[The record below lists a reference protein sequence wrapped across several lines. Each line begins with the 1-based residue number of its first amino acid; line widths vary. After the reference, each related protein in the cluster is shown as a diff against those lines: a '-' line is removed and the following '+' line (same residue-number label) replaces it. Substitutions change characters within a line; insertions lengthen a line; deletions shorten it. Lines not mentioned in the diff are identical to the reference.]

1 MKIKKL
7 LAIAITTTLVASAF
21 VGCGSK
27 EKTDDATGDSTS
39 NKTASSDAQEI
50 YFLNFKPE
58 IADVYKKIAEDYEE
72 ETGVKVKVE
81 TAASG
86 TYEQTLKSEIAKKD
100 APTIFQI
107 NGPVGY
113 QSWKDYC
120 LDLKDTELYG
130 HLLDKSLAVTSGD
143 GVYGIPYAVEGYGI
157 IYNDEIMQKYFAL
170 ENKATDVKSMEDIN
184 NFDTLKAVTEDMEAN
199 KDKLEIEGV
208 FASTSMAAG
217 NAWRWETHLAN
228 LPLYYEFKDKAGE
241 NGDVLQAGLDSD
253 TIDFKYNEN
262 FKNIYDLYTNNS
274 VSEKGV
280 LGNKSVDD
288 SMAEFALG
296 DCAMV
301 QNGNWAWSQ
310 INGIDGNTVKEE
322 NIKFLPIYTGMD
334 GEENQG
340 LCIGTENYL
349 AINSQVSEEK
359 QQASID
365 FINWLFTSDTGKAYV
380 TGDLGFIAPF
390 DTFSDNEKPADP
402 LSKEVINWMEKDN
415 LETVKWTFQAFPSQ
429 NFKDAFAGALLE
441 YVQGTQDWDYVVQ
454 TVKDSWNAEKAQ

>member
-1 MKIKKL
+1 M
-7 LAIAITTTLVASAF
+7 
-21 VGCGSK
+21 
-27 EKTDDATGDSTS
+27 
-39 NKTASSDAQEI
+39 
-50 YFLNFKPE
+50 
-58 IADVYKKIAEDYEE
+58 
-72 ETGVKVKVE
+72 
-81 TAASG
+81 
-86 TYEQTLKSEIAKKD
+86 
-100 APTIFQI
+100 
-107 NGPVGY
+107 
-113 QSWKDYC
+113 
-120 LDLKDTELYG
+120 
-130 HLLDKSLAVTSGD
+130 
-143 GVYGIPYAVEGYGI
+143 YGIPYAVEGYGI

-241 NGDVLQAGLDSD
+241 NGDVIQAGLDSD

-429 NFKDAFAGALLE
+429 NFKDTFAGALLE

>member
-7 LAIAITTTLVASAF
+7 LALTLATAFVVGSF
-21 VGCGSK
+21 VGCGSNNTK
-27 EKTDDATGDSTS
+27 EETNSNEST
-39 NKTASSDAQEI
+39 NGGEEI
-50 YFLNFKPE
+50 YFLNFKTE
-58 IADVYKKIAEDYEE
+58 IADVYKKVAEEYEA
-72 ETGVKVKVE
+72 ETGVKVKIE

-113 QSWKDYC
+113 ESWKDYC
-120 LDLKDTELYG
+120 LDLKDTELYS
-130 HLLDKSLAVTSGD
+130 HLLDKTLAVTSGE

-157 IYNDEIMQKYFAL
+157 IYNDEIMQKYLAL
-170 ENKATDVKSMEDIN
+170 ENKDTDIKSVEDIN
-184 NFDTLKAVTEDMEAN
+184 NFDTLKAVVEDMQAN
-199 KDKLEIEGV
+199 KDELGIQGV

-228 LPLYYEFKDKAGE
+228 IPLYYEFKDNAEEGQ
-241 NGDVLQAGLDSD
+241 NPLQVGLAAEE
-253 TIDFKYNEN
+253 IEFKYNEN
-262 FKNIYDLYTNNS
+262 YKNIYDLYTNNS

-296 DCAMV
+296 DCVMV

-322 NIKFLPIYTGMD
+322 NIKFLPIYTGME

-380 TGDLGFIAPF
+380 TGDLGFISPF
-390 DTFSDNEKPADP
+390 DTFNDDEKPSDP

-415 LETVKWTFQAFPSQ
+415 IETIKWTFQAFPSQ
-429 NFKDAFAGALLE
+429 NFKDTFAGALLE
-441 YVQGTQDWDYVVQ
+441 YVQGTQDWDYVVT
-454 TVKDSWNAEKAQ
+454 TVKDSWKSERAQ

>member
-7 LAIAITTTLVASAF
+7 LAIALTTTLVASAF

-27 EKTDDATGDSTS
+27 EKSDGATSTS
-39 NKTASSDAQEI
+39 ANETTETEI

-58 IADVYKKIAEDYEE
+58 IADVYKKIAEDYES

-113 QSWKDYC
+113 ESWKDYC
-120 LDLKDTELYG
+120 LDLKDTDLYN

-170 ENKATDVKSMEDIN
+170 ENKATDVESMKDIN
-184 NFDTLKAVTEDMEAN
+184 NFDKLKEVVEDMQAN
-199 KDKLEIEGV
+199 KDKLGIEGV

-228 LPLYYEFKDKAGE
+228 IPLYYEFKDNAGE
-241 NGDVLQAGLDSD
+241 GRDSLQTGLDANE
-253 TIDFKYNEN
+253 IEFKYNKN

-310 INGIDGNTVKEE
+310 ISGIDGNTVKEE
-322 NIKFLPIYTGMD
+322 NIKFMPIYTGMQ

-349 AINSQVSEEK
+349 AINSQTSEEK

-365 FINWLFTSDTGKAYV
+365 FLNWLFTSDTGKAYV

-390 DTFSDNEKPADP
+390 DTFNDDEKPADP
-402 LSKEVINWMEKDN
+402 LSKEVINWMEKEGV
-415 LETVKWTFQAFPSQ
+415 ETVKWTFQAFPSQ
-429 NFKDAFAGALLE
+429 NFKDTFAGALLE
-441 YVQGTQDWDYVVQ
+441 YVQGTKDWDYVVQ
-454 TVKDSWNAEKAQ
+454 TVRDSWKAEKAE

>member
-7 LAIAITTTLVASAF
+7 LAIALATTLVASAF

-27 EKTDDATGDSTS
+27 ENGDGATSTS
-39 NKTASSDAQEI
+39 ANETTETEI

-58 IADVYKKIAEDYEE
+58 IADVYKKIAEDYEA

-170 ENKATDVKSMEDIN
+170 EGKSTDVNSIEDIN
-184 NFDTLKAVTEDMEAN
+184 NFDKLKAVVEDMQDN
-199 KDKLEIEGV
+199 KDKLGIEGV

-228 LPLYYEFKDKAGE
+228 LPLYYEFKDNAGE
-241 NGDVLQAGLDSD
+241 SGDVLQAGLDANE
-253 TIDFKYNEN
+253 IEFKYNKN
-262 FKNIYDLYTNNS
+262 FKNIYDLYTDNS

-322 NIKFLPIYTGMD
+322 NIKFLPIYTGIA

-365 FINWLFTSDTGKAYV
+365 FINWLFTSDTGKGYV
-380 TGDLGFIAPF
+380 SGDLGFIAPF

-429 NFKDAFAGALLE
+429 NFKDTFAGALLE
-441 YVQGTQDWDYVVQ
+441 
-454 TVKDSWNAEKAQ
+454 

>member
-7 LAIAITTTLVASAF
+7 LAIAVATTLVAGAF

-27 EKTDDATGDSTS
+27 GDSTGDATS
-39 NKTASSDAQEI
+39 DSKSSGEEI

-58 IADVYKKIAEDYEE
+58 IADVYKKIAEEYEA

-120 LDLKDTELYG
+120 LDLKDTELYS
-130 HLLDKSLAVTSGD
+130 HLLDKTLAVTDGD

-170 ENKATDVKSMEDIN
+170 SNKATDVTSIDDIN
-184 NFDTLKAVTEDMEAN
+184 NFDKLKAVVEDMEAN
-199 KDKLEIEGV
+199 KDELGIQGV
-208 FASTSMAAG
+208 FASMASG
-217 NAWRWETHLAN
+217 NAWRWETHLAD
-228 LPLYYEFKDKAGE
+228 LPLYYEFKDDAGE
-241 NGDVLQAGLDSD
+241 NGDVLQTGLDAKE
-253 TIDFKYNEN
+253 IDFKYNEN

-288 SMAEFALG
+288 AMAEFALG

-310 INGIDGNTVKEE
+310 ISDIDGNTVKEE
-322 NIKFLPIYTGMD
+322 NIKFMPIYTGID

-380 TGDLGFIAPF
+380 SGDLGFIAPF
-390 DTFSDNEKPADP
+390 DTFDDDEKSADP
-402 LSKEVINWMEKDN
+402 LSKEVLNWMSKDN
-415 LETVKWTFQAFPSQ
+415 VNTVPWIFQAFPSQ
-429 NFKDAFAGALLE
+429 NFKDTFDGALLE
-441 YVQGTQDWDYVVQ
+441 YVQGTQDWDYVVT
-454 TVKDSWNAEKAQ
+454 TVKDSWKAEKAQ